1 MSLLIKNALVVN
13 ASGEANA
20 PVDILMDG
28 GKIIEISAAIQREG
42 CQVID
47 AKGKKVLPGLIDLHV
62 HLREPG
68 REDKETIAKLNA
80 AFEEVKAASGPFFG
94 GAVPKGLIGGL
105 RDGDAEKDD
114 EAYEGAF
121 FINANS
127 VQKPGVVDAD
137 LNPIIDPDEFYSGCF
152 GRASLTFYPYN
163 SNGSKGI
170 AGLGNLQKLEDGERL
185 GGGSSAATDFAV

>member
-1 MSLLIKNALVVN
+1 MYGFRLAP
-13 ASGEANA
+13 ASS
-20 PVDILMDG
+20 PVD
-28 GKIIEISAAIQREG
+28 Q
-42 CQVID
+42 
-47 AKGKKVLPGLIDLHV
+47 AKQESKMAKVNKKVVTGKVRFSYANVFQAVASEEGKTPKYSVSIIIDKK
-62 HLREPG
+62 
-68 REDKETIAKLNA
+68 DKETIAKLNA

-94 GAVPKGLIGGL
+94 GAVPKGLKGGL

-114 EAYEGAF
+114 EAYQGAF

-170 AGLGNLQKLEDGERL
+170 ACGLGNLQKLEDGERL